1 MDKIYVMINVISGLN
16 VETDVFVNVYS
27 TKEKAI
33 KALEYEKIDSIRMY
47 PYFKVEE
54 DNETYFKMVSWDWED
69 ELEVYIMEKTVDGFS
84 S

>member
-33 KALEYEKIDSIRMY
+33 KALEYEKTDSIRMY